1 MVEWIISEG
10 LTDYE
15 EAVAVM
21 EARADA
27 IARGEADEL
36 IWLVEHPPLYTA
48 GTSAKVEEAE
58 EQHHVCQKCKSRFLR
73 MIRSNP
79 FLKLK
84 DRYTEYCYDRAG
96 RNMMEMW

>member
-36 IWLVEHPPLYTA
+36 IWL
-48 GTSAKVEEAE
+48 
-58 EQHHVCQKCKSRFLR
+58 
-73 MIRSNP
+73 
-79 FLKLK
+79 
-84 DRYTEYCYDRAG
+84 
-96 RNMMEMW
+96 